1 MTITAIII
9 TKNEAANIARCLNSL
24 QEVADEIIV
33 LDAFSTD
40 ETPIIC
46 QSYPSV
52 KFIQKAW
59 EGYAASKNF
68 ADSQAKNEYILSLD
82 ADEMLSE
89 ELKSSIL
96 SIKLRVETHKA
107 FQFNR
112 LNHIASQPIHYS
124 GWYPDRKVRLFP
136 KTNSKW
142 AGDFVHEIL
151 QTDSPLQT
159 IKGDLLHFTCSS
171 FEQMERKQRQ
181 YAEFGAIELFRNG
194 KHIPEF
200 LRLLKVFFKFFCIY
214 FIKLGFLDGINGF
227 KIALMSA
234 KYLNF
239 KFIILQK
246 LEEQKNV
253 SYSM

>member
-1 MTITAIII
+1 
-9 TKNEAANIARCLNSL
+9 
-24 QEVADEIIV
+24 
-33 LDAFSTD
+33 
-40 ETPIIC
+40 
-46 QSYPSV
+46 
-52 KFIQKAW
+52 
-59 EGYAASKNF
+59 
-68 ADSQAKNEYILSLD
+68 
-82 ADEMLSE
+82 
-89 ELKSSIL
+89 
-96 SIKLRVETHKA
+96 
-107 FQFNR
+107 
-112 LNHIASQPIHYS
+112 
-124 GWYPDRKVRLFP
+124 
-136 KTNSKW
+136 
-142 AGDFVHEIL
+142 
-151 QTDSPLQT
+151 
-159 IKGDLLHFTCSS
+159 
-171 FEQMERKQRQ
+171 MERKQRQ